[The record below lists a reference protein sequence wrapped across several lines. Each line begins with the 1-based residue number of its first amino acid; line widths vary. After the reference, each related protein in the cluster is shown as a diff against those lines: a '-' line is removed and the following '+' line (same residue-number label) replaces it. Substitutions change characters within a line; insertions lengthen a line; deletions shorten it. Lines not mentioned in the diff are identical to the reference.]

1 MELLSGSV
9 SSEEKL
15 MEKADISVNINKNV
29 NWMETRGFW
38 TFYVLVIGMSYMAM
52 PFFVP
57 ANEVWTAVNVIHGL
71 ISFGIMHWIK
81 GSPDDSNSMGDY
93 RELTFYEQIDENHPW
108 SGTKKFLMV
117 VPTMIFMLAS
127 VTTDYDTQHLMINF
141 PIWFVLILAKLPEF
155 HRVRIFGINSTVGID
170 DEVRKEK

>member
-1 MELLSGSV
+1 
-9 SSEEKL
+9 

-71 ISFGIMHWIK
+71 
-81 GSPDDSNSMGDY
+81 
-93 RELTFYEQIDENHPW
+93 
-108 SGTKKFLMV
+108 
-117 VPTMIFMLAS
+117 
-127 VTTDYDTQHLMINF
+127 
-141 PIWFVLILAKLPEF
+141 
-155 HRVRIFGINSTVGID
+155 VRY
-170 DEVRKEK
+170 